1 MPVSRSTVAAF
12 EHRYRFDVLHRA
24 DWDALPSNCPG
35 SVFDGVEM
43 LEVTLD
49 ENELSHEIPRS
60 FEEGIIVVVCF
71 SFLLSTLKLLEIK
84 LDYGDWKPR
93 KWTSVSRKTLQIL
106 FVNCVFLGLRLTIYL
121 KFGKDASI
129 FIAKNGIIII
139 IIILSLF
146 EICSTFQVCGCH
158 DY

>member
-1 MPVSRSTVAAF
+1 MIFQERLKKAYVI
-12 EHRYRFDVLHRA
+12 
-24 DWDALPSNCPG
+24 G
-35 SVFDGVEM
+35 
-43 LEVTLD
+43 
-49 ENELSHEIPRS
+49 
-60 FEEGIIVVVCF
+60 VVCF
-71 SFLLSTLKLLEIK
+71 SFLLSTLQLLEIK

-139 IIILSLF
+139 IILSLF